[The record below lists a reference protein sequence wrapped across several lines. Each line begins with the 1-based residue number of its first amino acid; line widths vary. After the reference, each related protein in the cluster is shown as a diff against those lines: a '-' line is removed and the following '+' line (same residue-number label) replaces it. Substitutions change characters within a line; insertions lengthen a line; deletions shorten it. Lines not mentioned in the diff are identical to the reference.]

1 MQITFLEA
9 RVPLTKKFTATSKDP
24 YPNAF
29 EFTSHTHT
37 VGNLT
42 QLTHLIKAHA
52 AKGHCL
58 LKGQLDRP
66 LKGESRAGRTNAHQV
81 TEWACL
87 DVDGLKSM
95 SDINMLMQHIGLAS
109 VSYILQWSASYG
121 VNSNFTLRAHI
132 FIFFRNPVSPAALK
146 LWLKQLN
153 LTLLQQDLELTKT
166 NVSLRW
172 GLDITTC
179 QNDKLLY
186 ITPPE
191 CNPPSIN
198 TFTGDRIQLVQK
210 KNDLFDFGTVTLM
223 SAEQL
228 KTLEEQEIN
237 RLRRAQNMPER
248 RANQFRIK
256 EFKGESY
263 LPNPDQATVTG
274 TKQERGFIYLNL
286 NNGDSWAYYHPED
299 NPTFVYN
306 FKGEPTYRTSELL
319 PEYWQSVQSD
329 KRTSLRN
336 EHNNKTFLAFRDLR
350 TSNYYNGW
358 YDDVTEELVLHEAKN
373 EKQLADFLAN
383 YGQSIPES
391 IPIWNIEYSPLKTA
405 IDVDAKTVN
414 TFKPS
419 IYMRKAV
426 NNKTTSPG
434 PTPIIDRVLRHVI
447 GDEMLDH
454 FLNWLAYSFQYRTA
468 PCTSWILHGT
478 QGTGKGVL
486 VNYIIAPLFG
496 QGNVALRRM
505 EELEEKFN
513 DYIEGSLI
521 MYIDEAQI
529 SDSPRSKMIM
539 ANIKNYITEPYVTV
553 RRMRQSSYEI
563 QNHCAWLFGSNM
575 PDPVIVDSAD
585 RRFNVAVYQAI
596 KLLISAAE
604 ISRIADELQNF
615 AYFLQQYRVDTALA
629 RTPKH
634 NTAKDNII
642 AVSKSSADV
651 IAEAIINGDLSVL
664 WEALPSIDASKLDN
678 LAAFNLGPYKQLIYE
693 LVQTKRNK
701 LTREELY
708 IIFNYNVGGI
718 PSFPHKLTSYL
729 KHRNI
734 QMKEI
739 RMGEK
744 IVRGTVVEWKND
756 ELWFA
761 ARKRE
766 IDSEKTGVKPQAQ
779 PQTPTI
785 PTQFIPP
792 KKS

>member
-24 YPNAF
+24 YPNAY
-29 EFTSHTHT
+29 EFTSHVHT
-37 VGNLT
+37 ISNLAHFT
-42 QLTHLIKAHA
+42 QLIKTHA

-66 LKGESRAGRTNAHQV
+66 LHGESRAGRTNPHQN
-81 TEWACL
+81 TDWMCL
-87 DVDGLKSM
+87 DVDGLKSVP
-95 SDINMLMQHIGLAS
+95 DIDTLMQRIGLGD
-109 VSYILQWSASYG
+109 VSYVLQWSASYG

-132 FIFFRNPVSPAALK
+132 FVFLRGFAAPSALK

-153 LTLLQQDLELTKT
+153 LTALQQDLELTKT

-186 ITPPE
+186 ITPPD

-198 TFTGDRIQLVQK
+198 TFTGERIQLVQK
-210 KNDLFDFGTVTLM
+210 KIDFFDFSSVSLM

-228 KTLEEQEIN
+228 KLLEEQEIN
-237 RLRRAQNMPER
+237 KLRRGQNLPDR
-248 RANQFRIK
+248 KASQFKLK

-263 LPNPDQATVTG
+263 FPNPDQSTVTG
-274 TKQERGFIYLNL
+274 IKEERGFIYLNI
-286 NNGDSWAYYHPED
+286 NNGDSWGYYHPED
-299 NPTFVYN
+299 NPTFIYN
-306 FKGEPTYRTSELL
+306 FKGEPTYKTSELL
-319 PEYWQSVQSD
+319 PDYWQSVQSA
-329 KRTSLRN
+329 KRASLRN
-336 EHNNKTFLAFRDLR
+336 EHGNKLFLAFRDLR
-350 TSNYYNGW
+350 TSEYYNGW
-358 YDDVTEELVLHEAKN
+358 YDDMTEELVLHEAKN
-373 EKQLADFLAN
+373 ERQLADFLAN
-383 YGQSIPES
+383 YGQPIPETV
-391 IPIWNIEYSPLKTA
+391 PIWNIMYSPLKPA
-405 IDVDAKTVN
+405 IEPSLKTVN

-426 NNKTTSPG
+426 NNKTTRPG
-434 PTPIIDRVLRHVI
+434 PTPVIDRVLRHVI
-447 GDEMLDH
+447 GDEMLEH
-454 FLNWLAYSFQYRTA
+454 FLNWLAFCFQYRTA
-468 PCTSWILHGT
+468 PCTAWILHGT

-486 VNYIIAPLFG
+486 INYIIAPLFG
-496 QGNVALRRM
+496 HGNVALRRM

-521 MYIDEAQI
+521 MYVDEAQI
-529 SDSPRSKMIM
+529 SDSQRSKMIM

-563 QNHCAWLFGSNM
+563 ENHCAWLFGSNM

-596 KLLISAAE
+596 KLIISASE
-604 ISRIADELQNF
+604 IKQIADELQNF
-615 AYFLQQYRVDTALA
+615 AYYLQQYKVDTALA

-634 NTAKDNII
+634 NSAKDNII
-642 AVSKSSADV
+642 AVSKSSADI
-651 IAEAIINGDLSVL
+651 IAEAINKGDLSIL
-664 WEALPSIDASKLDN
+664 WEALPSVDASQLDN
-678 LAAFNLGPYKQLIYE
+678 ITAFALPAYKQLIYE
-693 LVQTKRNK
+693 LILTKRNK

-708 IIFNYNVGGI
+708 IIFNYNVGNI
-718 PSFPHKLTSYL
+718 PSYPHKLTSYL

-734 QMKEI
+734 SMKDI
-739 RMGEK
+739 RIGEK
-744 IVRGTVVEWKND
+744 VVKGTIVEWKND

-766 IDSEKTGVKPQAQ
+766 IEAERMPKTKAQAQ
-779 PQTPTI
+779 THNPAQN
-785 PTQFIPP
+785 
-792 KKS
+792 SN